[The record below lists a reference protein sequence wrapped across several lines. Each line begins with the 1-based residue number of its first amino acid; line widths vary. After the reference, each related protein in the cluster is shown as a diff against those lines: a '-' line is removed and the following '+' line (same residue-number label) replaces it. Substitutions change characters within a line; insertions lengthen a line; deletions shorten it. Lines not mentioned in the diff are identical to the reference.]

1 MRFYLDGMLVR
12 GWLGNTEGDDG
23 GAKPPKFPL
32 SSATVVHMFEHAVE
46 IC

>member
-12 GWLGNTEGDDG
+12 GWLGNADGADG
-23 GAKPPKFPL
+23 GAKPPTLPL